1 MPLERLISKVR
12 AQVLSLW
19 NCSSSCIKVSLDHRE
34 VASYRR
40 KSAFLLLQ
48 PGEQQKCFLKV
59 LLLLFI
65 VCCVIVASLGK
76 MLIFKNGSRA
86 LIRFSQVWVAET
98 SLFIATTCCYFINI
112 YIFFFHY
119 PNISYSLLNSSSW
132 ETQPEKNTYKAYKKN
147 WFLILNVERGPQF

>member
-1 MPLERLISKVR
+1 MPLEGLISKVR

-112 YIFFFHY
+112 YIYFFFIIQIYHIAY
-119 PNISYSLLNSSSW
+119 WIQVPGRHNQKKIHTKHTRKIDFWSW
-132 ETQPEKNTYKAYKKN
+132 M
-147 WFLILNVERGPQF
+147 